1 MLTQYIY
8 IYIYTPWYVYD
19 TKLSITSLPYMQQI
33 IEPSL
38 LTLNQKSL
46 PF

>member
-33 IEPSL
+33 IEPSSEKSAI
-38 LTLNQKSL
+38 LTN
-46 PF
+46 